1 MADDLNEHRDRD
13 RETVER
19 TTIVETDRGG
29 GSGGLIAVV
38 LLILLLVVLFFVFG
52 DQLGFG
58 GDTTEVSVPDS
69 IDVNIN

>member
-1 MADDLNEHRDRD
+1 MPQDND
-13 RETVER
+13 RERETIER
-19 TTIVETDRGG
+19 TTIVDTGGDR

-38 LLILLLVVLFFVFG
+38 LLIIAVLALLFLFR

-58 GDTTEVSVPDS
+58 GGDTTEISVPDK

>member
-1 MADDLNEHRDRD
+1 MVDDHRDRD

-19 TTIVETDRGG
+19 TTIVETDRRGG
-29 GSGGLIAVV
+29 GAGVLTAV
-38 LLILLLVVLFFVFG
+38 LLILALLALLFLFR

-58 GDTTEVSVPDS
+58 GDTTEIQVPDK

>member
-1 MADDLNEHRDRD
+1 MVDHNDN

-29 GSGGLIAVV
+29 GSGLIAVV
-38 LLILLLVVLFFVFG
+38 LLIIAVLALLFLFRNE
-52 DQLGFG
+52 LGFGG
-58 GDTTEVSVPDS
+58 GDTTEISVPDK

>member
-1 MADDLNEHRDRD
+1 MAEPHDDH

-19 TTIVETDRGG
+19 TTIIETDRRGG
-29 GSGGLIAVV
+29 GGLLTAV
-38 LLILLLVVLFFVFG
+38 LLILALLALAYLFR

-58 GDTTEVSVPDS
+58 GDRTEISVPDK

>member
-1 MADDLNEHRDRD
+1 MVDDHRD

-19 TTIVETDRGG
+19 TTIVETNRGG
-29 GSGGLIAVV
+29 GGGVLAAV
-38 LLILLLVVLFFVFG
+38 LLILALLVLLFLFR

-58 GDTTEVSVPDS
+58 GSTTEVQVPDK